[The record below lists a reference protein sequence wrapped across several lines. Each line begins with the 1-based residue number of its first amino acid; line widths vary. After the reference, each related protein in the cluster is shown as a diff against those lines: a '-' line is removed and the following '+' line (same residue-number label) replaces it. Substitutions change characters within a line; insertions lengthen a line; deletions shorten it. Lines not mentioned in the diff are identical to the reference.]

1 MTSKERFFAVLDHKS
16 VDRLP
21 VVPFIG
27 NWAAHLAGYKLG
39 EYHTDGKKM
48 ADAQLKAWRKHGLD
62 EVNPQSDNYYIAD
75 AMGVKLR
82 IQEDDT
88 PAVIE
93 RPLKSLD
100 DIPMLRVPDPYTEGR
115 MPIYLE
121 AVEILAREVGDEVIV
136 RCPGTGPFSLAG
148 HLLGVEEFIV
158 QLAITEMEDDEE
170 TRQKLHALMDVCTR
184 SLIAFCEACVK
195 KGATLVM
202 NGDSLASINMTSP
215 DIYRKYCF
223 KYEKMFF
230 DAMNVLKKDYK
241 FATMLHVCGDN
252 TLVADDMMKTGCD
265 IIEIDY
271 AVNLPK
277 YKELSTKNN
286 VCMLGNLNPA
296 GNILFGTPK
305 DVYDEAMG
313 VLEIAAQDGF
323 FMLGSGCEIAVRA
336 KLENV
341 QVMIRAAEDFAEKQ
355 KKQ

>member
-1 MTSKERFFAVLDHKS
+1 MTSKERFFAVLEHKP

-21 VVPFIG
+21 VIPFIG

-39 EYHTDGKKM
+39 EYHTSGKNM
-48 ADAQLKAWRKHGLD
+48 ADAQLKAWRIHGLD

-75 AMGVKLR
+75 AMGVKIR

-88 PAVIE
+88 PAVVS

-100 DIPMLRVPDPYTEGR
+100 DVPMLHVPDPYTEGR
-115 MPIYLE
+115 MPVYLE
-121 AVEILAREVGDEVIV
+121 AVERLAKEVGDEVVV

-158 QLAITEMEDDEE
+158 QLCLAEMDEDDE
-170 TRQKLHALMDVCTR
+170 TRAKLHALMDVCTR
-184 SLIAFCEACVK
+184 SLIAFCTACVK
-195 KGATLVM
+195 KGASLVM

-230 DAMNVLKKDYK
+230 DAMNELKKDYK
-241 FATMLHVCGDN
+241 FATMLHVCGNN
-252 TLVADDMMKTGCD
+252 TLVADDMMKTGPD

-271 AVNLPK
+271 ACDLAK

-286 VCMLGNLNPA
+286 VCLLGYLNPA

-305 DVYDEAMG
+305 DVYDEAMQT
-313 VLEIAAQDGF
+313 LEIAAQDDF

-336 KLENV
+336 PLENV
-341 QVMIRAAEDFAEKQ
+341 QAIKTAAEDFAKR
-355 KKQ
+355 KRA